1 MFFFFLLGV
10 ALVWLAQLICT
21 AVIAAPVPLV
31 VWLAT
36 KKKRAAKL
44 VFALCLLLEL
54 AVIGAVAHK
63 PFFRC
68 PEEYRSYVSAE
79 EEKRIVGFNRGLWSL
94 RVPVFPVCV
103 TVTKV
108 DESSVYVRTKYLFFG
123 TAEMGIGRLGSP
135 DPTPSWWTG
144 LRWWPERRKRVTEP
158 PAPPSQ

>member
-1 MFFFFLLGV
+1 MFFVFLLGV

-44 VFALCLLLEL
+44 VFALCLALEL

-68 PEEYRSYVSAE
+68 PEEYRAAISAE
-79 EEKRIVGFNRGLWSL
+79 EEARIVGFNRGLWSP
-94 RVPVFPVCV
+94 RVPVFPVCI
-103 TVTKV
+103 TVTKA
-108 DESSVYVRTKYLFFG
+108 DETDVYVRTKYLFFG
-123 TAEMGIGRLGSP
+123 VSEMRIGRLGSP
-135 DPTPSWWTG
+135 DPTPNALTG
-144 LRWWPERRKRVTEP
+144 LRLR
-158 PAPPSQ
+158 